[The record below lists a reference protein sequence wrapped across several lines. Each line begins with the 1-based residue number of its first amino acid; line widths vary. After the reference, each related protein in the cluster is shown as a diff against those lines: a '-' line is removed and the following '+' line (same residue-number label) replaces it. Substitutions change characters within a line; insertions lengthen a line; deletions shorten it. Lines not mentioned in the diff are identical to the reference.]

1 MTPSPSEPSELPD
14 EDMPRGQPTG
24 VTDGETGDFV
34 NDLSGAN
41 LRGADLS
48 EADLSWA
55 NLRGADLSGADLRG
69 ADLSG
74 ARVQVGNVV
83 RSNAP

>member
-41 LRGADLS
+41 L
-48 EADLSWA
+48 SW
-55 NLRGADLSGADLRG
+55 ADLSGADLSR
-69 ADLSG
+69 ADLSWADLSE

-83 RSNAP
+83 RSIAP

>member
-41 LRGADLS
+41 LSRANLS
-48 EADLSWA
+48 WADLSWADLSGA
-55 NLRGADLSGADLRG
+55 NLRGADLSE
-69 ADLSG
+69 

>member
-41 LRGADLS
+41 LSRANLS
-48 EADLSWA
+48 WADLSWADLSGA
-55 NLRGADLSGADLRG
+55 NLRGADLSE
-69 ADLSG
+69 

-83 RSNAP
+83 RSIAP

>member
-48 EADLSWA
+48 EA
-55 NLRGADLSGADLRG
+55 
-69 ADLSG
+69 
-74 ARVQVGNVV
+74 RVQVGNVV
-83 RSNAP
+83 RSIAP